1 MFRLKFLSNIAL
13 GTAIGALSA
22 FLISWLVDAEV
33 GTWIEGNAAVLF
45 SASASLFA
53 ATLALSGVLHN
64 ISSQADQREADRRAE
79 LSASKAV
86 LPIALSEMHRI
97 AGNHML
103 FEIDRDPD
111 RKIDDWNLSETS
123 LSVFREC
130 IEFSSGL
137 PHETLRELA
146 AAYQI
151 CIARG
156 HETNRSVRNE
166 KEMSLIYFSKNVS
179 KLERIQRFQT
189 MKDWASLQALNDSLF
204 KFSRGVSD
212 TVNRLDV
219 SDNTIRVLNEIGLD
233 DGIHIS
239 NDPTFAE
246 GMDWARDHKMFS
258 FNDPNWLDRDR

>member
-53 ATLALSGVLHN
+53 ATLALSSVLHN
-64 ISSQADQREADRRAE
+64 ISSQADQREADRRAK

-156 HETNRSVRNE
+156 HETNKAIRRE
-166 KEMSLIYFSKNVS
+166 AEMSLNYFSDDVS
-179 KLERIQRFQT
+179 VNERSFRFET

-212 TVNRLDV
+212 TVQRSEVADVCIRL
-219 SDNTIRVLNEIGLD
+219 LNDIGLN

-239 NDPTFAE
+239 NDPTYAE
-246 GMDWARDHKMFS
+246 NMKWAEDNRKFS
-258 FNDPNWLDRDR
+258 FNDPSWLDRN